1 MTERFLAYREV
12 GFDTVL
18 VEMPAPY
25 DPETMEKLVEVV
37 RPGVDSAT

>member
-1 MTERFLAYREV
+1 MIERFLAYREV

-25 DPETMEKLVEVV
+25 DPETMERLVEVV
-37 RPGVDSAT
+37 RPGVEAS